1 MGITQSDLEVPVIKG
16 SGSILCLTG
25 YQKERHPVCIR
36 CGKCVEVCP
45 MKLQP
50 LYLYRYGEAGDAQAL
65 ERFNLADCMECGC
78 CSFVCP
84 ANRPLVQTNKLAK
97 AFLREQKAKEGNK

>member
-1 MGITQSDLEVPVIKG
+1 
-16 SGSILCLTG
+16 
-25 YQKERHPVCIR
+25 
-36 CGKCVEVCP
+36 

-78 CSFVCP
+78 CSYICP
-84 ANRPLVQTNKLAK
+84 GHLPLVERFRKEKQRL
-97 AFLREQKAKEGNK
+97 KEGRGT

>member
-1 MGITQSDLEVPVIKG
+1 MIKG

-78 CSFVCP
+78 CSYICP
-84 ANRPLVQTNKLAK
+84 GHLPLVERFRKEKQRL
-97 AFLREQKAKEGNK
+97 KEGRGT